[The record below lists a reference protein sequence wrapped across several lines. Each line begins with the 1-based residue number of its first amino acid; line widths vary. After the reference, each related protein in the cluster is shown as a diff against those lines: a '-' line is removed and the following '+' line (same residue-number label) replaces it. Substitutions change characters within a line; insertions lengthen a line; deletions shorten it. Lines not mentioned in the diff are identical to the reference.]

1 MSRRGGPHMRLLM
14 VEDEKYMAEAVA
26 QVLKKNNYSVDLV
39 YNGEDGLD
47 YGLSGIYDIIILDI
61 MLPKMDGITIL
72 KELRKNGIET
82 PVILL
87 TARGEIEDKVRGL
100 DSGADDY
107 LAKPFHTD
115 ELLARLRALGRR
127 NTELINDGILTYG
140 DIKLNPHT
148 LQLECGSKETALT
161 LKESQ
166 LLELLIKRKGMI
178 VSKENIIEKL
188 WGYDT
193 DAEDNRVEIHISLLR
208 KKMAQLDCGVY
219 IHTVRGA
226 GYVLKTE
233 KDD

>member
-1 MSRRGGPHMRLLM
+1 MRLLM
-14 VEDEKYMAEAVA
+14 VEDEKYMVEAVA
-26 QVLKKNNYSVDLV
+26 QVLKKNNYSIDLA

-47 YGLSGIYDIIILDI
+47 CGLSGIYDIIILDI
-61 MLPKMDGITIL
+61 MLPKMDGISVL

-87 TARGEIEDKVRGL
+87 TARGETEDKVRGL

-127 NTELINDGILTYG
+127 KTELVNDGILKYG

-148 LQLECGSKETALT
+148 LQLECGSKEIVLT

-178 VSKENIIEKL
+178 VSKENIIVKL

-193 DAEDNRVEIHISLLR
+193 DAEDNRVEIHVSLLR
-208 KKMAQLDCGVY
+208 KKLAQLDSDVY
-219 IHTVRGA
+219 IHTIRGA
-226 GYVLKTE
+226 GYILKTIR
-233 KDD
+233 DGQ